1 MVEVQSAE
9 LCKLH
14 TFHDV
19 SSDAGLLMAAAVW
32 QMVASRSVDIYNI
45 FSCLNKSAEAPVA
58 EVTIITGTCP
68 QHVTQSAVCSDNAA
82 LVPSPLIQTIDHC
95 SVLLVSDAA
104 AVPHPRH

>member
-1 MVEVQSAE
+1 MAAGDSSGGQPRQSVIDRNIIRVQCCSAAVRQCCSVVEVQSAE

-45 FSCLNKSAEAPVA
+45 FFMS
-58 EVTIITGTCP
+58 
-68 QHVTQSAVCSDNAA
+68 Q
-82 LVPSPLIQTIDHC
+82 
-95 SVLLVSDAA
+95 
-104 AVPHPRH
+104 

>member
-32 QMVASRSVDIYNI
+32 QMVASRSVDIYHI
-45 FSCLNKSAEAPVA
+45 IFFSCLNKSAEAPVA

-68 QHVTQSAVCSDNAA
+68 QHVTQSAATMLPWS
-82 LVPSPLIQTIDHC
+82 LVH
-95 SVLLVSDAA
+95 
-104 AVPHPRH
+104 

>member
-45 FSCLNKSAEAPVA
+45 FFMS
-58 EVTIITGTCP
+58 
-68 QHVTQSAVCSDNAA
+68 Q
-82 LVPSPLIQTIDHC
+82 
-95 SVLLVSDAA
+95 
-104 AVPHPRH
+104 